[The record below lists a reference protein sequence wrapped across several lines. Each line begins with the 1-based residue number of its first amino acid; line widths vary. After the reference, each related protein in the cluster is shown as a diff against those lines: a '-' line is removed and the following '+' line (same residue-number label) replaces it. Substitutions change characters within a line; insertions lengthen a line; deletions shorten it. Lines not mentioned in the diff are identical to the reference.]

1 VSEVNFSLSGKRV
14 IVTGA
19 SRGIGRGLAVAFAE
33 HGARVA
39 CVARGRDALDETV
52 AMIEAVGGSG
62 YPIVADLGDETQL
75 DASFDAAL
83 AALGGLDV
91 LVNNAGTDGDTTAL
105 DLEQSTWDRMQ
116 STNLRTPFVLA
127 QRAGRVMVEQGRGK
141 IINVGSIGSHV
152 GWSGDLTYLV
162 TKHGLLGLTR
172 ALAVEWG
179 PAGVQVNLLCPG
191 FVDTEMTADVIA
203 DPERNAWVLSHTPLG
218 RWGQVDEIV
227 GAGVFL
233 ASDASSFMT
242 GQSLIVDG
250 GWTAQ

>member
-1 VSEVNFSLSGKRV
+1 MIFSLEGKRV
-14 IVTGA
+14 IITGA
-19 SRGIGRGLAVAFAE
+19 SRGIGRGLAVAFAA

-39 CVARGRDALDETV
+39 CLARSRDALDETV
-52 AMIEAVGGSG
+52 AIIEAAGGSA
-62 YPIVADLGDETQL
+62 YPVSGDLSDDEQIV
-75 DASFDAAL
+75 ASFDEAHG
-83 AALGGLDV
+83 ALGGLDV
-91 LVNNAGTDGDTTAL
+91 LVNNAGTASDTAAL
-105 DLEQSTWDRMQ
+105 DLELSAWDRMQ
-116 STNLRTPFVLA
+116 STNLRASFVLA
-127 QRAGRVMVEQGRGK
+127 QLAGRILVEQGHGK

-152 GWSGDLTYLV
+152 GWPGDLTYLV

-191 FVDTEMTADVIA
+191 YIDTEMTADVIA
-203 DPERNAWVLSHTPLG
+203 DPERSAWVLSNTPLG
-218 RWGQVDEIV
+218 RWGRVDDLV
-227 GAGVFL
+227 GAGIFL